1 MLSAD
6 KAMLT
11 CRIPVVEW
19 LSRPP
24 FTRRIAGS
32 NPAGNTCHNLI
43 YEETIMSGSSI
54 TKLPRLSMIS

>member
-6 KAMLT
+6 KAMQT

-24 FTRRIAGS
+24 FTRRIAAS

-54 TKLPRLSMIS
+54 TKIPRLSMIS